1 MRSLPG
7 GHRAPSGDPVRDLA
21 RLALR
26 VIIALAILGLLVA
39 IVIGV
44 ATAGFAILGLLVAVA
59 LVAQGVRWASARF
72 RRGTAPHG
80 VTGIHREDR
89 VDPTTGEVRRTTII
103 DVD

>member
-1 MRSLPG
+1 MLFRSLG
-7 GHRAPSGDPVRDLA
+7 VAV
-21 RLALR
+21 R
-26 VIIALAILGLLVA
+26 VIVRVAIALAILGLLVA

-44 ATAGFAILGLLVAVA
+44 ATAGFAILGFLVAVA
-59 LVAQGVRWASARF
+59 LVAQVVRWASARF
-72 RRGTAPHG
+72 RRGITPHG